1 MKLQSIL
8 LVLMLVM
15 IVCCEGMRKN
25 ERQRKRLRN
34 QGGQKRPLR
43 GQRQHQLDE
52 PLRHRQGPQRG
63 RQARQG
69 RNNNNSKKQPQ
80 GDIPRKAQRES
91 SKQLSES
98 PRQSSKETPRKS
110 PARALGA
117 NLPDLKKLP
126 NTKFNCDKSQR

>member
-1 MKLQSIL
+1 
-8 LVLMLVM
+8 M

-34 QGGQKRPLR
+34 QGGQRRPFR
-43 GQRQHQLDE
+43 NQRQHQLDE
-52 PLRHRQGPQRG
+52 HPRQRQGPQRG
-63 RQARQG
+63 RQGRQG
-69 RNNNNSKKQPQ
+69 HNSNNSKKQAQ
-80 GDIPRKAQRES
+80 GDTPRQVPRN
-91 SKQLSES
+91 S
-98 PRQSSKETPRKS
+98 PRQSPRESPRNS